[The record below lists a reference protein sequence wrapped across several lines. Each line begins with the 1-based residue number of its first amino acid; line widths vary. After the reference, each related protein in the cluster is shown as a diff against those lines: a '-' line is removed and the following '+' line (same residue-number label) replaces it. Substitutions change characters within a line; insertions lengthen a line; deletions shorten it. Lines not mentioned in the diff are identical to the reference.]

1 LRPKTPRMLQ
11 LPECL
16 AATLNGSGSDRK
28 RSEHAD
34 ILTGHCRKPKRR
46 NGMTTIRY
54 SFNAVNMM
62 TCVAVAFTA
71 ACCTADDQA
80 GPTLSQPQVDR
91 SAEFVAPPL
100 VLPAAKQNDA
110 EAEFAIEPPAEIEA
124 PQTPTAVAPALNPP
138 LPEHRV
144 QMHVE
149 AEVVA
154 PPAPVRAAPSQAVY
168 EPIYKELPVTNH
180 IMHVGAR
187 RFARC
192 HRGMMHAKLE
202 VTNPAD
208 CKGCYYWVSAKVPAC
223 CEGEPSRSGRVGI
236 LGRGV
241 VEYRWSCGWT
251 VKVVFRTRG
260 DVVLHYM
267 AG

>member
-1 LRPKTPRMLQ
+1 M
-11 LPECL
+11 
-16 AATLNGSGSDRK
+16 
-28 RSEHAD
+28 
-34 ILTGHCRKPKRR
+34 I
-46 NGMTTIRY
+46 TIQY
-54 SFNAVNMM
+54 AVNKLTSVFCAAMAFA
-62 TCVAVAFTA
+62 AVQSV
-71 ACCTADDQA
+71 ADDQA
-80 GPTLSQPQVDR
+80 GPLLSQPQVDR

-100 VLPAAKQNDA
+100 VLPAAKQKDA
-110 EAEFAIEPPAEIEA
+110 EAEFAIEPPAEIAE
-124 PQTPTAVAPALNPP
+124 PQTPTADSAPGLNPP
-138 LPEHRV
+138 LPGHRV
-144 QMHVE
+144 EMQVQ
-149 AEVVA
+149 AEVIM
-154 PPAPVRAAPSQAVY
+154 PPAPVVAAPAHAVY
-168 EPIYKELPVTNH
+168 DPIYKELPVTNH

-208 CKGCYYWVSAKVPAC
+208 CDGCYYWVSAKVPAC

-251 VKVVFRTRG
+251 VKVVFRSRG
-260 DVVLHYM
+260 DVVVHYM